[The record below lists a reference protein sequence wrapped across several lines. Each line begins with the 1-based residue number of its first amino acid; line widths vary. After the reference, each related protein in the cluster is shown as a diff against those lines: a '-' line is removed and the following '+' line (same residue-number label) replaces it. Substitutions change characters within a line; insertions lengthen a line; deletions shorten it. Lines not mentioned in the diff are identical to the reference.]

1 VIVAL
6 WHRWQTGHGL
16 HYLALALAVL
26 ALDIFL
32 GSALLAWELRVLRE
46 VWP

>member
-6 WHRWQTGHGL
+6 WHRWQSGHGWR
-16 HYLALALAVL
+16 YLALALAVL
-26 ALDIFL
+26 TLDAFV
-32 GSALLAWELRVLRE
+32 GSALLAWELEVLRE